1 MAAADER
8 STTVDTAVD
17 AMLDEYTKEFTGK
30 STVGTSVGA
39 SVIGGKQPD
48 GGPGA
53 AKDELPVLKKDDGK

>member
-17 AMLDEYTKEFTGK
+17 AMLDEYTKEFTDK

-39 SVIGGKQPD
+39 SAAAIIGGKQ
-48 GGPGA
+48 PGA